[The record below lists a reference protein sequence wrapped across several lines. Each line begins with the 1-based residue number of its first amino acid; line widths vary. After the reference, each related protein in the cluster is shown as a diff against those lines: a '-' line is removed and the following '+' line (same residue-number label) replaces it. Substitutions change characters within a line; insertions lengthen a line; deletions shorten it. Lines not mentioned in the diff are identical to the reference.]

1 MITFSFDELEQA
13 ILEKLREAGY
23 SDLTRRA
30 YHQDFTLMKRIAS
43 DHGLANYCSEVAEL
57 FVEGSPYINPKNSDK
72 TKSMKAKERKR
83 LVKFIDS
90 YIENGA
96 LDLSKANHYA
106 EYPILSPEFQ
116 HVFLSFQEV
125 MKNRGLRPG
134 TTGKYSRF
142 VWNFIS
148 FLEMKGITTIA
159 DINHGDVTKFVAFIC
174 SSGLKPTALG
184 GIMPGL
190 KLFLESA
197 EGLSQYLAEIPKHLP
212 KGRRIIDI
220 YNDSEYQ
227 QTCDCINTSD
237 TISLRDKAISMIA
250 IDAGVRSIDITQM
263 KLEDIDWEH
272 DIISIIQSKTGK
284 RINIPLTPDIGNR
297 IVDYLMYERPDVKS
311 EYVFLTSYAPYKVI
325 DGHSPVRKVLKNV
338 MDEAGIDGNGR
349 SYGTRITR
357 HSYASR
363 LLRND
368 VPVQTISEAL
378 GHRDPNTSMVYIT
391 TDNENLSKCTL
402 KMPKVVK
409 RCQLA

>member
-1 MITFSFDELEQA
+1 MSTYSFGELEQS
-13 ILEKLREAGY
+13 ILEKLREEGY
-23 SDLTRRA
+23 SDLTRRT
-30 YHQDFTLMKRIAS
+30 YQLDFALMRRIAS
-43 DHGLANYCSEVAEL
+43 DHGLENYCSEVAEL
-57 FVEGSPYINPKNSDK
+57 FIDGSSYVNPMNSEK
-72 TKSMKAKERKR
+72 TKSRKQKERKR
-83 LVKFIDS
+83 LVKFIES
-90 YIENGA
+90 YIEDGE

-106 EYPILSPEFQ
+106 EYPILSSEFQ
-116 HVFLSFQEV
+116 HVFSTFQET
-125 MKNRGLRPG
+125 MKNRGLRLG

-142 VWNFIS
+142 VHSFIS
-148 FLEMKGITTIA
+148 FLEMKGISKIA
-159 DINHGDVTKFVAFIC
+159 DINHGEVTKFIAFIC
-174 SSGLKPTALG
+174 SAGLKPTALSG
-184 GIMPGL
+184 VVPGL
-190 KLFLESA
+190 KLFLEST
-197 EGLSQYLAEIPKHLP
+197 EGLPQYLAEIPKHLP
-212 KGRRIIDI
+212 KGRKIIDI

-237 TISLRDKAISMIA
+237 TISFRDKAISMIA

-263 KLEDIDWEH
+263 KLKDIDWDH

-284 RINIPLTPDIGNR
+284 RINIPLTPDIGNC
-297 IVDYLMYERPDVKS
+297 IVDYLLHERPEVKS

-325 DGHSPVRKVLKNV
+325 DGHSPVRNVLKNV
-338 MDEAGIDGNGR
+338 MDEAGIDGKGR

-391 TDNENLSKCTL
+391 TDSENLSKCTL

-409 RCQLA
+409 R